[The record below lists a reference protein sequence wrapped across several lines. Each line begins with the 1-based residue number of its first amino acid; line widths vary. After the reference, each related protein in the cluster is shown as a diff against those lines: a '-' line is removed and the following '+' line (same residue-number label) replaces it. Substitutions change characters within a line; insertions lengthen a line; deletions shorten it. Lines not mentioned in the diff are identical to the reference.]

1 MEAVKT
7 NYNDRADEVRPNM
20 VLYYVL
26 VSQMVSSL
34 KKMYYVFTDPQA
46 LGRQHH
52 GQQVASESGEVGEDQ
67 GSRTGPEDGTVN

>member
-26 VSQMVSSL
+26 VSQKL
-34 KKMYYVFTDPQA
+34 KLVEKNVLCCLQIRKHWGGNIMGNKSQAKVAKLEKIKARELAQKMA
-46 LGRQHH
+46 L
-52 GQQVASESGEVGEDQ
+52 
-67 GSRTGPEDGTVN
+67 